1 MAEIRRGKKKKKKDR
16 TNDRMKILWL
26 SLFHRAAKKSVQ
38 NDKSRCVGILQ
49 SKEWTVKTGISSN
62 NWKCLVTE
70 SGKARAMD
78 AADHRY

>member
-1 MAEIRRGKKKKKKDR
+1 
-16 TNDRMKILWL
+16 
-26 SLFHRAAKKSVQ
+26 
-38 NDKSRCVGILQ
+38 
-49 SKEWTVKTGISSN
+49 VKTGISSN